1 MTLSYVMQ
9 IIALRLMW
17 QHKSQSTWASNSGVD
32 ISSQINLSII
42 EKLFML
48 IIRNLKSCR
57 LSQVRTWIQ
66 FCVWCKFLLNP
77 SQVMFYEQQGLG
89 SYFFLCSVVKFFLCD
104 QLTTIIN
111 ALVSMT
117 VRAIKWS
124 FNFWH
129 CIKPGHWGY
138 RPLEIIRNSVP
149 VRTISE

>member
-1 MTLSYVMQ
+1 MWTEFWHQHYCMTLSYVMQ

-77 SQVMFYEQQGLG
+77 SQVMFYEQQGQGL
-89 SYFFLCSVVKFFLCD
+89 YFFLCSVDKFFLRD
-104 QLTTIIN
+104 LQTTIIN
-111 ALVSMT
+111 VLVSMWGQYALSSSGISSNLDIE
-117 VRAIKWS
+117 AIDHLKS
-124 FNFWH
+124 
-129 CIKPGHWGY
+129 
-138 RPLEIIRNSVP
+138 
-149 VRTISE
+149 